1 MNKVFAVEQLSKTFD
16 PDTSPIHAV
25 KDVSLE
31 ICENEIIVL
40 TGRSGSGKST
50 LLHLLAGLE
59 KKTSGSISFKEND
72 YDKLKPS
79 ELTGLRRTEMGFVY
93 QFHYLLNELSAQENV
108 SLPLKLNNVNQDK
121 ANAASIEILD
131 SLGLGHRIDHKP
143 SELSGGEKQKLALAR
158 ALIIEPEM
166 LFLDEPSASL
176 DGKTT
181 VEIENLLKSCT
192 KNGTTIMMSTHDIGQ
207 AKRLAKNI
215 LFLNKGILESNQL
228 TETFFLEPTSPNAQK
243 FITGEIVE

>member
-59 KKTSGSISFKEND
+59 KKTSGSIFFKEND
-72 YDKLKPS
+72 YDKLKTN
-79 ELTGLRRTEMGFVY
+79 ELTCLRRTEMGFVY

-143 SELSGGEKQKLALAR
+143 SELSGGEKQRVAIAR
-158 ALIIEPEM
+158 SLVHSPSLVI
-166 LFLDEPSASL
+166 LDEPTGDLDTQTSL
-176 DGKTT
+176 EVINSLKKFVSDKKSS
-181 VEIENLLKSCT
+181 LL
-192 KNGTTIMMSTHDIGQ
+192 IATHDDNFQKI
-207 AKRLAKNI
+207 ADRKLMMDS
-215 LFLNKGILESNQL
+215 GIIE
-228 TETFFLEPTSPNAQK
+228 
-243 FITGEIVE
+243 

>member
-16 PDTSPIHAV
+16 PNTSPVHAV

-59 KKTSGSISFKEND
+59 KKTSGSIFFKEND
-72 YDKLKPS
+72 YDKLKPY
-79 ELTGLRRTEMGFVY
+79 ELTCLRRTEMGFVY

-143 SELSGGEKQKLALAR
+143 SELSGGEKQRVAIAR
-158 ALIIEPEM
+158 SLVHSPSLVI
-166 LFLDEPSASL
+166 LDEPTGDLDTQTSL
-176 DGKTT
+176 EVINSLKKFVSDKKSS
-181 VEIENLLKSCT
+181 LL
-192 KNGTTIMMSTHDIGQ
+192 IATHDDNFQKI
-207 AKRLAKNI
+207 ADRKLMMDS
-215 LFLNKGILESNQL
+215 GIIE
-228 TETFFLEPTSPNAQK
+228 
-243 FITGEIVE
+243 

>member
-1 MNKVFAVEQLSKTFD
+1 MNKVFAAEQLSKTFD

-31 ICENEIIVL
+31 IRENEIIVL

-59 KKTSGSISFKEND
+59 KKTSGSIFFKEND
-72 YDKLKPS
+72 YDKLKTN
-79 ELTGLRRTEMGFVY
+79 ELTCLRRTEMGFVY

-108 SLPLKLNNVNQDK
+108 SLPLKLNNVNQDE

-143 SELSGGEKQKLALAR
+143 SELSGGEKQRVAIAR
-158 ALIIEPEM
+158 SLVHSPSLVI
-166 LFLDEPSASL
+166 LDEPTGDLDTQTSL
-176 DGKTT
+176 EVINSLKKFVSDKKSS
-181 VEIENLLKSCT
+181 LL
-192 KNGTTIMMSTHDIGQ
+192 IATHDDNFQKI
-207 AKRLAKNI
+207 AYRKLMMDS
-215 LFLNKGILESNQL
+215 GIIE
-228 TETFFLEPTSPNAQK
+228 
-243 FITGEIVE
+243 

>member
-1 MNKVFAVEQLSKTFD
+1 MNKVFAAEQLSKTFD

-25 KDVSLE
+25 KEVSLE

-59 KKTSGSISFKEND
+59 KKTSGSIFFKEND
-72 YDKLKPS
+72 YDKLKTN
-79 ELTGLRRTEMGFVY
+79 ELTCLRRTEMGFVY

-143 SELSGGEKQKLALAR
+143 SELSGGEKQRVAIAR
-158 ALIIEPEM
+158 SLVHSPSLVI
-166 LFLDEPSASL
+166 LDEPTGDLDSQTSL
-176 DGKTT
+176 EVINSLKKFVSDKKSS
-181 VEIENLLKSCT
+181 LL
-192 KNGTTIMMSTHDIGQ
+192 IATHDDNFQKIADRKLMMDSGIIG
-207 AKRLAKNI
+207 
-215 LFLNKGILESNQL
+215 
-228 TETFFLEPTSPNAQK
+228 
-243 FITGEIVE
+243 

>member
-16 PDTSPIHAV
+16 PDTSPVHAV

-59 KKTSGSISFKEND
+59 KKTSGSIFFKEND
-72 YDKLKPS
+72 YDKLKPY

-143 SELSGGEKQKLALAR
+143 SELSGGEKQRVAIAR
-158 ALIIEPEM
+158 SLVHSPSLVI
-166 LFLDEPSASL
+166 LDEPTGDLDTQTSL
-176 DGKTT
+176 EVINSLKKFVSDKKSS
-181 VEIENLLKSCT
+181 LL
-192 KNGTTIMMSTHDIGQ
+192 IATHDDNFQKI
-207 AKRLAKNI
+207 ADRKLMMDS
-215 LFLNKGILESNQL
+215 GIIE
-228 TETFFLEPTSPNAQK
+228 
-243 FITGEIVE
+243 

>member
-25 KDVSLE
+25 KEVSLE

-59 KKTSGSISFKEND
+59 KKTSGSIFFKEND

-108 SLPLKLNNVNQDK
+108 SLPLKLNIVNQDK

-131 SLGLGHRIDHKP
+131 SLGLGHRIEHKP
-143 SELSGGEKQKLALAR
+143 SELSGGEKQRVAIAR
-158 ALIIEPEM
+158 SLVHSPSLVI
-166 LFLDEPSASL
+166 LDEPTGDLDTQTSL
-176 DGKTT
+176 EVINSLKKFVSDKKSS
-181 VEIENLLKSCT
+181 LL
-192 KNGTTIMMSTHDIGQ
+192 IATHDDNFQKI
-207 AKRLAKNI
+207 ADRKLMMDS
-215 LFLNKGILESNQL
+215 GIIE
-228 TETFFLEPTSPNAQK
+228 
-243 FITGEIVE
+243 

>member
-1 MNKVFAVEQLSKTFD
+1 MNKVFAAEQLSKTFD

-31 ICENEIIVL
+31 IRENEIIVL

-59 KKTSGSISFKEND
+59 KKTSGSIFFKEND
-72 YDKLKPS
+72 YDKLKPN
-79 ELTGLRRTEMGFVY
+79 ELTCLRRTEMGFVY

-108 SLPLKLNNVNQDK
+108 SLPLKLNNVNQDN

-143 SELSGGEKQKLALAR
+143 SELSGGEKQRVAIAR
-158 ALIIEPEM
+158 SLVHSPSLVI
-166 LFLDEPSASL
+166 LDEPTGDLDTQTSL
-176 DGKTT
+176 EVINSLKKFVSDKKSS
-181 VEIENLLKSCT
+181 LL
-192 KNGTTIMMSTHDIGQ
+192 IATHDDNFQKI
-207 AKRLAKNI
+207 ADRKLMMDS
-215 LFLNKGILESNQL
+215 GIIE
-228 TETFFLEPTSPNAQK
+228 
-243 FITGEIVE
+243 

>member
-50 LLHLLAGLE
+50 LLHLLACLE
-59 KKTSGSISFKEND
+59 KKTSCSIFFKEND

-143 SELSGGEKQKLALAR
+143 SELSGGEKQRVAIAR
-158 ALIIEPEM
+158 SLVHSPSLVI
-166 LFLDEPSASL
+166 LDEPTGDLDTQTSL
-176 DGKTT
+176 EVINSLKKFVSDKKSS
-181 VEIENLLKSCT
+181 LL
-192 KNGTTIMMSTHDIGQ
+192 IATHDDNFQKI
-207 AKRLAKNI
+207 ADRKLMMDS
-215 LFLNKGILESNQL
+215 GIIE
-228 TETFFLEPTSPNAQK
+228 
-243 FITGEIVE
+243 

>member
-1 MNKVFAVEQLSKTFD
+1 MNKVFAAEQLSKTFD

-59 KKTSGSISFKEND
+59 KKTSGSIFFKEND
-72 YDKLKPS
+72 YDKLKTN
-79 ELTGLRRTEMGFVY
+79 ELTCLRRTEMGFVY

-108 SLPLKLNNVNQDK
+108 SLPLKLNNVNQDE

-131 SLGLGHRIDHKP
+131 SLGLGHRLDHKP
-143 SELSGGEKQKLALAR
+143 SELSGGEKQRVAIAR
-158 ALIIEPEM
+158 SLVHSPSLVI
-166 LFLDEPSASL
+166 LDEPTGDLDTQTSL
-176 DGKTT
+176 EVINSLKKFVSDKKSS
-181 VEIENLLKSCT
+181 LL
-192 KNGTTIMMSTHDIGQ
+192 IATHDDNFQKI
-207 AKRLAKNI
+207 ADRKL
-215 LFLNKGILESNQL
+215 LMDSGIIE
-228 TETFFLEPTSPNAQK
+228 
-243 FITGEIVE
+243 

>member
-1 MNKVFAVEQLSKTFD
+1 MNKVFAAEQLSKTFD

-31 ICENEIIVL
+31 IRENEIIVL

-59 KKTSGSISFKEND
+59 KKTSGSIFFKEND
-72 YDKLKPS
+72 YDKLKPN
-79 ELTGLRRTEMGFVY
+79 ELTCLRRTEMGFVY

-108 SLPLKLNNVNQDK
+108 SLPLKLNNVNQDE

-143 SELSGGEKQKLALAR
+143 SELSGGEKQRVAIAR
-158 ALIIEPEM
+158 SLVHSPSLVI
-166 LFLDEPSASL
+166 LDEPTGDLDTQTSL
-176 DGKTT
+176 EVINSLKKFVSDKKSS
-181 VEIENLLKSCT
+181 LL
-192 KNGTTIMMSTHDIGQ
+192 IATHDDNFQ
-207 AKRLAKNI
+207 KMADRKLMMDS
-215 LFLNKGILESNQL
+215 GIIE
-228 TETFFLEPTSPNAQK
+228 
-243 FITGEIVE
+243 

>member
-1 MNKVFAVEQLSKTFD
+1 MNKVFAAEQLSKTFD

-31 ICENEIIVL
+31 IRENEIIVL

-59 KKTSGSISFKEND
+59 KKTSGSIFFKEND
-72 YDKLKPS
+72 YDKLKTN
-79 ELTGLRRTEMGFVY
+79 ELTCLRRTEMGFVY

-108 SLPLKLNNVNQDK
+108 SLPLKLNNVNQDE

-143 SELSGGEKQKLALAR
+143 SELSGGEKQRVAIAR
-158 ALIIEPEM
+158 SLVHSPSLVI
-166 LFLDEPSASL
+166 LDEPTGDLDTQTSL
-176 DGKTT
+176 E
-181 VEIENLLKSCT
+181 VINSLKKFVSD
-192 KNGTTIMMSTHDIGQ
+192 KKSSLIIATHDDNFQKI
-207 AKRLAKNI
+207 ADRKLMMDS
-215 LFLNKGILESNQL
+215 GIIE
-228 TETFFLEPTSPNAQK
+228 
-243 FITGEIVE
+243 

>member
-1 MNKVFAVEQLSKTFD
+1 MNKVFAAEQLSKTFD

-31 ICENEIIVL
+31 IRENEIVVL

-59 KKTSGSISFKEND
+59 KKTSGSIFFKEND
-72 YDKLKPS
+72 YDKLKPN
-79 ELTGLRRTEMGFVY
+79 ELTCLRRTEMGFVY

-121 ANAASIEILD
+121 AIAASIEILD

-143 SELSGGEKQKLALAR
+143 SELSGGEKQRVAIAR
-158 ALIIEPEM
+158 SLVHSPSLVI
-166 LFLDEPSASL
+166 LDEPTGDLDTQTSL
-176 DGKTT
+176 EVINSLKKFVSDKKSS
-181 VEIENLLKSCT
+181 LL
-192 KNGTTIMMSTHDIGQ
+192 IATHDDNFQKI
-207 AKRLAKNI
+207 ADRKLMMDS
-215 LFLNKGILESNQL
+215 GIIE
-228 TETFFLEPTSPNAQK
+228 
-243 FITGEIVE
+243 

>member
-16 PDTSPIHAV
+16 PNTSPVHAV

-59 KKTSGSISFKEND
+59 KKTSGSIFFKEND
-72 YDKLKPS
+72 YDKLKPY
-79 ELTGLRRTEMGFVY
+79 ELTCLRRTEMGFVY

-143 SELSGGEKQKLALAR
+143 SELSGGEKQRVAIAR
-158 ALIIEPEM
+158 SLVHSPSLVI
-166 LFLDEPSASL
+166 LDEPTGDLDTQTSL
-176 DGKTT
+176 EVINSLKKFVSDKKSS
-181 VEIENLLKSCT
+181 LL
-192 KNGTTIMMSTHDIGQ
+192 IATHDDNFKKI
-207 AKRLAKNI
+207 ADRKLI
-215 LFLNKGILESNQL
+215 MDSGIIE
-228 TETFFLEPTSPNAQK
+228 
-243 FITGEIVE
+243 

>member
-59 KKTSGSISFKEND
+59 KKTSGSIFFKEND
-72 YDKLKPS
+72 YDNLKPN
-79 ELTGLRRTEMGFVY
+79 ELTSLRRAEMGFVY

-143 SELSGGEKQKLALAR
+143 SELSGGEKQRVAIAR
-158 ALIIEPEM
+158 SLVHSPSLVI
-166 LFLDEPSASL
+166 LDEPTGDLDTQTSL
-176 DGKTT
+176 EVINSLKKFVSDKKSS
-181 VEIENLLKSCT
+181 LL
-192 KNGTTIMMSTHDIGQ
+192 IATHDDNFQKI
-207 AKRLAKNI
+207 ADRKLMMDS
-215 LFLNKGILESNQL
+215 GI
-228 TETFFLEPTSPNAQK
+228 
-243 FITGEIVE
+243 ID

>member
-1 MNKVFAVEQLSKTFD
+1 MNEVFAVEQLSKTFD
-16 PDTSPIHAV
+16 PDKSPIHAV

-59 KKTSGSISFKEND
+59 KKTSGSIFFKEND

-143 SELSGGEKQKLALAR
+143 SELSGGEKQRVAIAR
-158 ALIIEPEM
+158 SLVHSPSLVI
-166 LFLDEPSASL
+166 LDEPTGDLDTQTSL
-176 DGKTT
+176 EVINSLKKFVSDKKSS
-181 VEIENLLKSCT
+181 LL
-192 KNGTTIMMSTHDIGQ
+192 IATHDDNFQKI
-207 AKRLAKNI
+207 ADRKLMMDS
-215 LFLNKGILESNQL
+215 GIIE
-228 TETFFLEPTSPNAQK
+228 
-243 FITGEIVE
+243 

>member
-1 MNKVFAVEQLSKTFD
+1 MNKVFAAEQLSKTFD

-59 KKTSGSISFKEND
+59 KKTSGSIFFKEND
-72 YDKLKPS
+72 YDKLKPN
-79 ELTGLRRTEMGFVY
+79 ELTCLRRTEMGFVY

-108 SLPLKLNNVNQDK
+108 SLPLKLNNVNQDN

-143 SELSGGEKQKLALAR
+143 SELSGGEKQRVAIAR
-158 ALIIEPEM
+158 SLVHSPSLVI
-166 LFLDEPSASL
+166 LDEPTGDLDTQTSL
-176 DGKTT
+176 EVINSLKKFVSDKKSS
-181 VEIENLLKSCT
+181 LL
-192 KNGTTIMMSTHDIGQ
+192 IATHDDNFQKI
-207 AKRLAKNI
+207 ADRKLMMDS
-215 LFLNKGILESNQL
+215 GIIE
-228 TETFFLEPTSPNAQK
+228 
-243 FITGEIVE
+243 

>member
-1 MNKVFAVEQLSKTFD
+1 MNKVFAAEQLSKTFD

-59 KKTSGSISFKEND
+59 KKTSGSIFFKEND

-143 SELSGGEKQKLALAR
+143 SELSGGEKQRVAIAR
-158 ALIIEPEM
+158 SLVHSPSLVI
-166 LFLDEPSASL
+166 LDEPTGDLDTQTSL
-176 DGKTT
+176 EVINSLKKFVSDKKSS
-181 VEIENLLKSCT
+181 LL
-192 KNGTTIMMSTHDIGQ
+192 IATHDDNFQKI
-207 AKRLAKNI
+207 ADRKLTMDS
-215 LFLNKGILESNQL
+215 GI
-228 TETFFLEPTSPNAQK
+228 
-243 FITGEIVE
+243 ID

>member
-1 MNKVFAVEQLSKTFD
+1 MNKVFAAEQLSKTFD

-31 ICENEIIVL
+31 ICENEIVVL

-59 KKTSGSISFKEND
+59 KKTSGSIFFKEND

-143 SELSGGEKQKLALAR
+143 SELSGGEKQRVAIAR
-158 ALIIEPEM
+158 SLVHSPSLVI
-166 LFLDEPSASL
+166 LDEPTGDLDTQTSL
-176 DGKTT
+176 EVINSLKKFVSDKKSS
-181 VEIENLLKSCT
+181 LL
-192 KNGTTIMMSTHDIGQ
+192 IATHDDNFQKI
-207 AKRLAKNI
+207 ADRKLMMDS
-215 LFLNKGILESNQL
+215 GIIE
-228 TETFFLEPTSPNAQK
+228 
-243 FITGEIVE
+243 

>member
-1 MNKVFAVEQLSKTFD
+1 MNKVFAAEQLSKTFD

-59 KKTSGSISFKEND
+59 KKTSGSIFFKEKD
-72 YDKLKPS
+72 YDRLKPN
-79 ELTGLRRTEMGFVY
+79 ELTYLRRAEMGFVY

-143 SELSGGEKQKLALAR
+143 SELSGGEKQRVAIAR
-158 ALIIEPEM
+158 SLVHSPSLVI
-166 LFLDEPSASL
+166 LDEPTGDLDTQTSL
-176 DGKTT
+176 EVIDSLKKF
-181 VEIENLLKSCT
+181 VSDKKSSLL
-192 KNGTTIMMSTHDIGQ
+192 IATHDDNFQKI
-207 AKRLAKNI
+207 ADRKLMMDS
-215 LFLNKGILESNQL
+215 GIIE
-228 TETFFLEPTSPNAQK
+228 
-243 FITGEIVE
+243 

>member
-1 MNKVFAVEQLSKTFD
+1 MNKVFAAEQLSKTFD

-31 ICENEIIVL
+31 IRENEILVL

-59 KKTSGSISFKEND
+59 KKTSGSIFFKEND
-72 YDKLKPS
+72 YDKLKPN
-79 ELTGLRRTEMGFVY
+79 ELTCLRRTEMGFVY

-121 ANAASIEILD
+121 AIAASIEILD

-143 SELSGGEKQKLALAR
+143 SELSGGEKQRVAIAR
-158 ALIIEPEM
+158 SLVHSPSLVI
-166 LFLDEPSASL
+166 LDEPTGDLDTQTSL
-176 DGKTT
+176 EVINSLKKFVSDKKSS
-181 VEIENLLKSCT
+181 LL
-192 KNGTTIMMSTHDIGQ
+192 IATHDDNFQKI
-207 AKRLAKNI
+207 ADRKLMMDS
-215 LFLNKGILESNQL
+215 GIIE
-228 TETFFLEPTSPNAQK
+228 
-243 FITGEIVE
+243 

>member
-1 MNKVFAVEQLSKTFD
+1 MNKVFAAEQLSKTFD

-31 ICENEIIVL
+31 IRENEIIVL

-59 KKTSGSISFKEND
+59 KKTSGSIFFKEND
-72 YDKLKPS
+72 YDKLKPN
-79 ELTGLRRTEMGFVY
+79 ELTCLRRTEMGFVY

-108 SLPLKLNNVNQDK
+108 SLPLKLNNVNQDE

-143 SELSGGEKQKLALAR
+143 SELSGGEKQRVAIAR
-158 ALIIEPEM
+158 SLVHSPSLVI
-166 LFLDEPSASL
+166 LDEPTGDLDSQTSL
-176 DGKTT
+176 EVINSLKKFVSDKKSS
-181 VEIENLLKSCT
+181 LL
-192 KNGTTIMMSTHDIGQ
+192 IATHDDNFQKI
-207 AKRLAKNI
+207 ADRKLMMDS
-215 LFLNKGILESNQL
+215 GIIE
-228 TETFFLEPTSPNAQK
+228 
-243 FITGEIVE
+243 

>member
-59 KKTSGSISFKEND
+59 KKTSGSIFFKEND

-121 ANAASIEILD
+121 AYATSVEILD

-143 SELSGGEKQKLALAR
+143 SELSGGEKQRVAIAR
-158 ALIIEPEM
+158 SLVHSPSLVI
-166 LFLDEPSASL
+166 LDEPTGDLDTQTSL
-176 DGKTT
+176 EVINSLKKFVSDKKSS
-181 VEIENLLKSCT
+181 LL
-192 KNGTTIMMSTHDIGQ
+192 IATHDDNFQKI
-207 AKRLAKNI
+207 ADRKLI
-215 LFLNKGILESNQL
+215 MDSGIIE
-228 TETFFLEPTSPNAQK
+228 
-243 FITGEIVE
+243 

>member
-31 ICENEIIVL
+31 IRENEIIVL

-59 KKTSGSISFKEND
+59 KKTSGSIFFKEND
-72 YDKLKPS
+72 YDKLKTN
-79 ELTGLRRTEMGFVY
+79 ELTCLRRTEMGFVY

-108 SLPLKLNNVNQDK
+108 SLPLKLNNVNQDE

-143 SELSGGEKQKLALAR
+143 SELSGGEKQRVAIAR
-158 ALIIEPEM
+158 SLVHSPSLVI
-166 LFLDEPSASL
+166 LDEPTGDLDTQTSL
-176 DGKTT
+176 EVINSLKKFVSDKKSS
-181 VEIENLLKSCT
+181 LL
-192 KNGTTIMMSTHDIGQ
+192 IATHDDNFQKI
-207 AKRLAKNI
+207 ADRKLMMDS
-215 LFLNKGILESNQL
+215 GIIE
-228 TETFFLEPTSPNAQK
+228 
-243 FITGEIVE
+243 

>member
-1 MNKVFAVEQLSKTFD
+1 MNKVFAAEQLSKTFD

-31 ICENEIIVL
+31 IRENEIIVL

-59 KKTSGSISFKEND
+59 KKTSGSIFFKEND
-72 YDKLKPS
+72 YDKLKTN
-79 ELTGLRRTEMGFVY
+79 ELTCLRRTEMGFVY

-108 SLPLKLNNVNQDK
+108 SLPLKLNNVNQDE

-143 SELSGGEKQKLALAR
+143 SELSGGEKQRVAIARSLVHSPSLVILYEPTGDLDTQTSLEVINSLKKFVRDKKSSLLIATHDDNFQKIADRKLMMDSG
-158 ALIIEPEM
+158 IIE
-166 LFLDEPSASL
+166 
-176 DGKTT
+176 
-181 VEIENLLKSCT
+181 
-192 KNGTTIMMSTHDIGQ
+192 
-207 AKRLAKNI
+207 
-215 LFLNKGILESNQL
+215 
-228 TETFFLEPTSPNAQK
+228 
-243 FITGEIVE
+243 

>member
-16 PDTSPIHAV
+16 PDKSPIHAV

-31 ICENEIIVL
+31 IYEREIIVL
-40 TGRSGSGKST
+40 NGRSGSGKST

-59 KKTSGSISFKEND
+59 KKTSGSIFFKEND
-72 YDKLKPS
+72 YDKLKPY
-79 ELTGLRRTEMGFVY
+79 ELTCLRRTEMGFVY

-143 SELSGGEKQKLALAR
+143 SELSGGEKQRVAIAR
-158 ALIIEPEM
+158 SLVHSPSLVI
-166 LFLDEPSASL
+166 LDEPTGDLDSQTSL
-176 DGKTT
+176 EVINSLKKFVSDKKSS
-181 VEIENLLKSCT
+181 LL
-192 KNGTTIMMSTHDIGQ
+192 IATHDDNFQKI
-207 AKRLAKNI
+207 ADRKLMMDS
-215 LFLNKGILESNQL
+215 GIIE
-228 TETFFLEPTSPNAQK
+228 
-243 FITGEIVE
+243 

>member
-31 ICENEIIVL
+31 ICKNEIIVL

-59 KKTSGSISFKEND
+59 KKTSGSIFFKEND
-72 YDKLKPS
+72 YDKLKPY
-79 ELTGLRRTEMGFVY
+79 ELTCLRRNEMGFVY

-108 SLPLKLNNVNQDK
+108 SLPLKLNNVNLDK

-143 SELSGGEKQKLALAR
+143 SELSGGEKQRVAIAR
-158 ALIIEPEM
+158 SLVHSPSLVI
-166 LFLDEPSASL
+166 LDEPTGDLDTQTSL
-176 DGKTT
+176 EVINSLKKFVSDKKSS
-181 VEIENLLKSCT
+181 LL
-192 KNGTTIMMSTHDIGQ
+192 IATHDDNFQKI
-207 AKRLAKNI
+207 ADRKLI
-215 LFLNKGILESNQL
+215 MDSGIIE
-228 TETFFLEPTSPNAQK
+228 
-243 FITGEIVE
+243 

>member
-25 KDVSLE
+25 KEVSLE

-59 KKTSGSISFKEND
+59 KKTSGSIFFKEND

-143 SELSGGEKQKLALAR
+143 SELSGGEKQRVAIAR
-158 ALIIEPEM
+158 SLVHSPSLVI
-166 LFLDEPSASL
+166 LDEPTGDLDTQTSL
-176 DGKTT
+176 EVINSLKKFVSDKKSS
-181 VEIENLLKSCT
+181 LL
-192 KNGTTIMMSTHDIGQ
+192 IATHDDNFQKI
-207 AKRLAKNI
+207 ADRKLMMDS
-215 LFLNKGILESNQL
+215 GIIE
-228 TETFFLEPTSPNAQK
+228 
-243 FITGEIVE
+243 

>member
-59 KKTSGSISFKEND
+59 KKTSGSIFFKEND

-93 QFHYLLNELSAQENV
+93 QFHYLLKELSAQENV

-143 SELSGGEKQKLALAR
+143 SELSGGEKQRVAIAR
-158 ALIIEPEM
+158 SLVHSPSLVI
-166 LFLDEPSASL
+166 LDEPTGDLDTQTSL
-176 DGKTT
+176 EVINSLKKFVSDKKSS
-181 VEIENLLKSCT
+181 LL
-192 KNGTTIMMSTHDIGQ
+192 IATHDDNFQKI
-207 AKRLAKNI
+207 ADRKLMMDS
-215 LFLNKGILESNQL
+215 GIIE
-228 TETFFLEPTSPNAQK
+228 
-243 FITGEIVE
+243 